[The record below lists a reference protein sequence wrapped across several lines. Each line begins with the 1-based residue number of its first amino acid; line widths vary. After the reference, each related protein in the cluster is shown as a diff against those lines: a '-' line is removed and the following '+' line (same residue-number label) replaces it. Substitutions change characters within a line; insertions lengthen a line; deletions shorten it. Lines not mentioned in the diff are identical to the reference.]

1 MLNEHPLKIR
11 INTLEDMFKQINILG
26 NTEINKYKQLLDIE
40 YDNYIWWYGKETE
53 HNARINRRLDDI
65 YCVPNRNLAVYIFVW
80 MTGEIVIQ
88 TLYRNDI
95 REEEK
100 CVYTHLG
107 KFFTKKQM
115 NELKNYM
122 IQHYD
127 KDEFGDYKMKELKYK
142 ED

>member
-11 INTLEDMFKQINILG
+11 INTLDDMFRQINILG
-26 NTEINKYKQLLDIE
+26 NAEINKYKQLLDIE
-40 YDNYIWWYGKETE
+40 YDNYIWWYGKDTE
-53 HNARINRRLDDI
+53 YNIRINRRLDAI
-65 YCVPNRNLAVYIFVW
+65 YCVPNRNLAVYIYVW
-80 MTGEIVIQ
+80 LTGEIIIQ
-88 TLYRNDI
+88 TLYINDVKK
-95 REEEK
+95 EEK

-127 KDEFGDYKMKELKYK
+127 KDEFGDYQMKELKYK
-142 ED
+142 EN

>member
-1 MLNEHPLKIR
+1 MLNERPLKIR

>member
-1 MLNEHPLKIR
+1 MLNEHPFKMR
-11 INTLEDMFKQINILG
+11 INTLEDMFKQKHILG
-26 NTEINKYKQLLDIE
+26 NAEINKYKQLLDIG
-40 YDNYIWWYGKETE
+40 YDNYVWWYGKETE

-65 YCVPNRNLAVYIFVW
+65 YCVPNKNLAVYIFVW
-80 MTGEIVIQ
+80 MTGEIIIQ
-88 TLYRNDI
+88 TLYRNDM

-142 ED
+142 GD

>member
-26 NTEINKYKQLLDIE
+26 NAEINKYKQLLDIE
-40 YDNYIWWYGKETE
+40 YDNYVWWYGKETE

-65 YCVPNRNLAVYIFVW
+65 YCVPNKNLAVYIFVW

-88 TLYRNDI
+88 TLYRDDI

-107 KFFTKKQM
+107 KFFTKSK
-115 NELKNYM
+115 
-122 IQHYD
+122 
-127 KDEFGDYKMKELKYK
+127 
-142 ED
+142 

>member
-1 MLNEHPLKIR
+1 MLNKHPLKIR
-11 INTLEDMFKQINILG
+11 INTLEDMFKQINMLG
-26 NTEINKYKQLLDIE
+26 NTEINKYKQLLGIE
-40 YDNYIWWYGKETE
+40 YDNYVWWYGKETE

-65 YCVPNRNLAVYIFVW
+65 YCVPNKNLAVYIFVW
-80 MTGEIVIQ
+80 MTGEIIIQ
-88 TLYRNDI
+88 TLYRNDM

-142 ED
+142 GD

>member
-1 MLNEHPLKIR
+1 MLNNHPLKIR
-11 INTLEDMFKQINILG
+11 INTLEDMFRQIKILG
-26 NTEINKYKQLLDIE
+26 NSEIDKYKKSLNIK

-65 YCVPNRNLAVYIFVW
+65 YCVPNKNLAVYIFIW

-88 TLYRNDI
+88 TIYRKDI
-95 REEEK
+95 GEEEK

-127 KDEFGDYKMKELKYK
+127 EDEFGDYKMKELKYK
-142 ED
+142 EV

>member
-1 MLNEHPLKIR
+1 MLNKHPLKIR
-11 INTLEDMFKQINILG
+11 INTLEDMFKQINMLG

-40 YDNYIWWYGKETE
+40 YDNYVWWYGKETE
-53 HNARINRRLDDI
+53 HNARTNRRLDDI
-65 YCVPNRNLAVYIFVW
+65 YCVPNKNLALYIYVW

-88 TLYRNDI
+88 TLYRDNMK
-95 REEEK
+95 EEEK

>member
-11 INTLEDMFKQINILG
+11 VNTLEDMFRQINILG

>member
-1 MLNEHPLKIR
+1 MLNKHPLKIR
-11 INTLEDMFKQINILG
+11 INTLEDMFKQINMLG

-40 YDNYIWWYGKETE
+40 YDNYVWWYGKETE
-53 HNARINRRLDDI
+53 HNARTNRRLDDI
-65 YCVPNRNLAVYIFVW
+65 YCVPNKNLAVYIYVW

-88 TLYRNDI
+88 TLYRDNMK
-95 REEEK
+95 EEEK